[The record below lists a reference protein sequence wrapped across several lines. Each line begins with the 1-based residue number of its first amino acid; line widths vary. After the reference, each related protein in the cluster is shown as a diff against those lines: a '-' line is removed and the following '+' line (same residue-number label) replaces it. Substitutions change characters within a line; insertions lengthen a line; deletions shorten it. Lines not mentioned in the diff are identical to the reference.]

1 MEQQETRVEK
11 PSLFGMIMNPR
22 EQFERIR
29 ENPKIIVALL
39 IVTFLT
45 IVGLLMMESGMD
57 LSDDPSLAGMSE
69 EELLLVSIAG
79 QIMFI
84 IMGLFTPIVI
94 ILITTLVL
102 FGLAKIVQ
110 SQVTFKQLFSMNT
123 YAYLISVLGL
133 VINGFVMMLVKPS
146 NPDTYFTSLDS
157 IINAEGVLR
166 GLLSNF
172 EVFNI
177 WYLVVIAI
185 GLQVVAKF
193 SKKLSWSVVIAF
205 FILSAVLSMVGA
217 AAGSVLGV

>member
-217 AAGSVLGV
+217 AAGSAFGV